1 MEQGFGLHNPRK
13 INYLQRMIA
22 FIVLLGLTYSIL
34 ESYID
39 NIVIIHAQIKSAAQ
53 KPTEYLN
60 LMQEIANGEEELAV
74 LAQAPSLSVRL
85 TLN

>member
-1 MEQGFGLHNPRK
+1 MLKEH
-13 INYLQRMIA
+13 
-22 FIVLLGLTYSIL
+22 
-34 ESYID
+34 
-39 NIVIIHAQIKSAAQ
+39 SAAQ

>member
-1 MEQGFGLHNPRK
+1 MNGTGLRGTQSSGG
-13 INYLQRMIA
+13 YLQHIIA
-22 FIVLLGLTYSIL
+22 FIVLLGLTYSIF

-39 NIVIIHAQIKSAAQ
+39 NIVIIHAQRNSAAQ
-53 KPTEYLN
+53 KTTEYLN